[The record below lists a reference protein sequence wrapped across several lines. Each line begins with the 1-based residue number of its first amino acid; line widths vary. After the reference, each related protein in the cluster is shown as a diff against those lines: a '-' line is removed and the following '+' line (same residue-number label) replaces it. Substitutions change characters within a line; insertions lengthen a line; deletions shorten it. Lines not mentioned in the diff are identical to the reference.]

1 METFV
6 LLIVLILLSGLFS
19 GSEIAL
25 VSLSEAKVKALLDKK
40 AKNSQSI
47 AKLKNNPNRMLITIL
62 IGNNLVNISASVV
75 AALWTTETFGNEY
88 LGYATGILTLFIL
101 IFGEIFPKVVAQKYA
116 VVFAQLIANFLLL
129 VQYIFYP
136 IILILEFILKFTTKR
151 MKINDDNLTK
161 LTEAKAMIGIVK
173 ESGDIEENIEKMIYN
188 AFDFDTKCVTSIMTP
203 KDQIVSINSNATIN
217 QLKNLFIQTSRSR
230 ILVYEHEQNNIIGT
244 ISTKMFISSLN
255 IENLEYIKDL
265 VLEPP
270 FFIDKAFNID
280 VLLIKFQET
289 KQHIAII
296 KDGNEILGI
305 VTMENILEELVGEI
319 FDETQKNRK
328 FVYRVNDSCI
338 IVRYDTPIDEIR
350 KHISNFEQSEQRFK
364 SIETIFLDKTNGNYE
379 INHKYYFEKYLIIP
393 IKLKYGRVVKFKICS
408 IS

>member
-1 METFV
+1 METLI

-25 VSLSEAKVKALLDKK
+25 VSLSQAKVKALVDKK

-47 AKLKNNPNRMLITIL
+47 AKLKDNPNRMIITIL

-75 AALWTTETFGNEY
+75 ATIWTTETFGNEY
-88 LGYATGILTLFIL
+88 LGYATGLLTLLIL
-101 IFGEIFPKVVAQKYA
+101 VFGEIFPKVVAQKYSIF
-116 VVFAQLIANFLLL
+116 FAQLVSNILILI
-129 VQYIFYP
+129 QYLFYP
-136 IILILEFILKFTTKR
+136 LILILEYFLLKITHS
-151 MKINDDNLTK
+151 MKITEDNLTK

-203 KDQIVSINSNATIN
+203 KNQIVSINSNATIN

-244 ISTKMFISSLN
+244 ISTKMFIGSLN
-255 IENLEYIKDL
+255 MENLEYVQDL
-265 VLEPP
+265 TLEPP
-270 FFIDKAFNID
+270 FFIDKAYNID
-280 VLLIKFQET
+280 DLLIKFQET

-296 KDGNEILGI
+296 KEQDEILGI

-328 FVYRVNDSCI
+328 FIHQVNDSCI

-350 KHISNFEQSEQRFK
+350 KHIKKFEPNEQRFK
-364 SIETIFLDKTNGNYE
+364 SIETLFLDKINGSYE
-379 INHKYYFEKYLIIP
+379 INQKYYFENYLIIP
-393 IKLKYGRVVKFKICS
+393 IKSKYGRVVKFKICS
-408 IS
+408 IT

>member
-1 METFV
+1 METLI

-25 VSLSEAKVKALLDKK
+25 VSLSEAKVKALVDKK

-75 AALWTTETFGNEY
+75 ATIWTTKTFGNEY
-88 LGYATGILTLFIL
+88 LGYVTGILTLFIL
-101 IFGEIFPKVVAQKYA
+101 VFGEIFPKVVAQKYA
-116 VVFAQLIANFLLL
+116 VIFAQLIANVLLL

-136 IILILEFILKFTTKR
+136 IVLILEYILKLTTKS

-188 AFDFDTKCVTSIMTP
+188 AFNFDTKCVTSIMTP
-203 KDQIVSINSNATIN
+203 KNQIISINSNATIN

-244 ISTKMFISSLN
+244 ISTKMFIGSLN
-255 IENLEYIKDL
+255 MGNLEYVKDL

-270 FFIDKAFNID
+270 FFIDKTFNID
-280 VLLIKFQET
+280 DLLIKFQET

-296 KDGNEILGI
+296 KEQDEILGI

-328 FVYRVNDSCI
+328 FIHKVNDSCI

-350 KHISNFEQSEQRFK
+350 KHIKEFEYNEQRFK
-364 SIETIFLDKTNGNYE
+364 SIETLFLDKTNGSYE
-379 INHKYYFEKYLIIP
+379 INQKYYFENYLIIP
-393 IKLKYGRVVKFKICS
+393 IKSKYGRVVKFKICT